1 MAEIV
6 LTDARI
12 EIDANVVSDHG
23 NQVSITYEA
32 ETQDDTTFGNTTRS
46 NKGGLKNWQMELNFV
61 QEFSAELDAILFPL
75 VGTDFIIKVRPASG
89 AIGASNPEYSA
100 RGILTNYAPIGGS
113 VGDLAAAPITIL
125 PAKGSVAGSHVL
137 ARAVA

>member
-23 NQVSITYEA
+23 NQVSISYEA
-32 ETQDDTTFGNTTRS
+32 ETQDNTTFGDGTRS
-46 NKGGLKNWQMELNFV
+46 NIPGLKNWGMELSFV

-75 VGTDFIIKVRPASG
+75 LGTDFIIKVRPTTA
-89 AIGASNPEYSA
+89 AIGAANPEYSA
-100 RGILTNYAPIGGS
+100 RGVMTSYAPIGGS
-113 VGDLAAAPITIL
+113 VGDLAAAPITII
-125 PAKGSVAGSHVL
+125 PAKGSVAGSQVL
-137 ARAVA
+137 ARAVS